1 MDSKN
6 SRIRHLTKAFTW
18 RVLASATTFAIAYLV
33 LEDTKKASIVTVIE
47 FFVKMVIYYAHERVW
62 FKYGRLGR
70 DDKN

>member
-1 MDSKN
+1 MDSKK

-18 RVLASATTFAIAYLV
+18 RVLASVTTFTIAYFV
-33 LEDTKKASIVTVIE
+33 LGDVKEATLVTVIE
-47 FFVKMVIYYAHERVW
+47 FFLKMAIYYGHERVW